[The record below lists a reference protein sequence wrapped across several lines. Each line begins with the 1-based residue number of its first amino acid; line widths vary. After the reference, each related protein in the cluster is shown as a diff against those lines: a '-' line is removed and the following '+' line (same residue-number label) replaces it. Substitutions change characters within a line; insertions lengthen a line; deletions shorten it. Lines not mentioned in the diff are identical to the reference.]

1 MGHSRTGF
9 DWLASTIAVATV
21 LAGVH
26 PAAAQQSDRPRVDR
40 VLTGVV
46 VDGVTRSPIAGAV
59 VIIEGHRPG
68 TMTDSLGLFEL
79 SGFPKGPQVLIVRQ
93 FGYMDLTATMVPP
106 ELPDVLVEIPL
117 APSPITVEGLSA
129 VVDRVATVERRLRGR
144 RAAVAMTTQAFDRE
158 RLIRSAAWDFL
169 EFLQLEARLY
179 PVPCLPG
186 MISRVCVISRGR
198 ITEARV
204 YIDEVR
210 TIGGLDELAGY
221 QPHELHLVEVYGRG
235 TSIRAYTHHFFQRM
249 VERPIALMPIGG
261 A

>member
-1 MGHSRTGF
+1 MSMGRSRTGF

-40 VLTGVV
+40 VLTL
-46 VDGVTRSPIAGAV
+46 TRPLRAQRLPEGA
-59 VIIEGHRPG
+59 PG
-68 TMTDSLGLFEL
+68 
-79 SGFPKGPQVLIVRQ
+79 LIVRR
-93 FGYMDLTATMVPP
+93 FGYMGLTATMVPP

-117 APSPITVEGLSA
+117 APSPITVEGHSA
-129 VVDRVATVERRLRGR
+129 VVDRVGTVERRLRGR

-204 YIDEVR
+204 YIDEVP

-235 TSIRAYTHHFFQRM
+235 TSIRAYTHHFLQRM
-249 VERPIALMPIGG
+249 VERPIAHPRY
-261 A
+261 